1 MFNLGFPYKLNAKKY
16 LIIKYFGSL
25 VLSIIAF
32 LNYNSLK
39 AGIVFYL
46 ISFFTP
52 NYLVYNFKN
61 KEKYILINE
70 IKNLTSSIILNLSA
84 YATLEQSLTS
94 SAKVLEYKR
103 FEEAYNKF
111 IYEYKMSGYNLKDA
125 SLRFEKQFLSYEL
138 SLFLST
144 LVQGSIE
151 GNLLENMEKLSET
164 LELNYFKYLKKKSQE
179 RLLYVTLGTVIS
191 LVNIILIVMYPIFK
205 QVVDNLQIIFS

>member
-1 MFNLGFPYKLNAKKY
+1 
-16 LIIKYFGSL
+16 
-25 VLSIIAF
+25 
-32 LNYNSLK
+32 
-39 AGIVFYL
+39 
-46 ISFFTP
+46 
-52 NYLVYNFKN
+52 
-61 KEKYILINE
+61 
-70 IKNLTSSIILNLSA
+70 
-84 YATLEQSLTS
+84 
-94 SAKVLEYKR
+94 
-103 FEEAYNKF
+103 
-111 IYEYKMSGYNLKDA
+111 MSGYNLKDA